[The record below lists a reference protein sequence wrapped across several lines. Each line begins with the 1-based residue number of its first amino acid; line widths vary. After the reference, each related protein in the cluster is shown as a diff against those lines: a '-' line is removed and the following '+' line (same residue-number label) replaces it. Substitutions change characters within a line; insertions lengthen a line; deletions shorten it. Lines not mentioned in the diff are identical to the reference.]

1 MWQAVKDFFTTVTN
15 PIEAFS
21 RWIVELSIQL
31 LNFFLGSIVSVT
43 KIDMEY
49 QKVQVIQDVFSWV
62 RFLVYALVGVIVLH
76 QLFKQYLAISTGSI
90 QRRTTSQIMGDI
102 GKFAYRLLML
112 PLFLDIMIKLNSFWV
127 GFISDKG
134 LVVDEFVKYL
144 GLNNE
149 AKGDK
154 SLSEIVL
161 GNIAQTYQL
170 QMAGTVVFVA
180 IFFLVLLA
188 ILFVLMYIQM
198 IMRLGQIVFCYVLIP
213 FVALSALN
221 EEMDMYSTWWR
232 ETIAIVGT
240 AAAQVSF
247 LYLGLNCMLS
257 GHAILG
263 TGILIGVVTTPAVL
277 QKFVYSTGVAS
288 GTGSM
293 MKFMTRQVLMKR
305 R

>member
-43 KIDMEY
+43 KIDTEY

-134 LVVDEFVKYL
+134 LVVDQFVEFL
-144 GLNNE
+144 GL
-149 AKGDK
+149 KKDGGDK
-154 SLSEIVL
+154 TVSEIVL

>member
-43 KIDMEY
+43 KIDTEY

-112 PLFLDIMIKLNSFWV
+112 PLFLDIMIKINSFWV

-134 LVVDEFVKYL
+134 LVVDEFVKFL
-144 GLNNE
+144 GLNQGTE
-149 AKGDK
+149 KK
-154 SLSEIVL
+154 SVSEIVL

-240 AAAQVSF
+240 AAAQV
-247 LYLGLNCMLS
+247 
-257 GHAILG
+257 
-263 TGILIGVVTTPAVL
+263 
-277 QKFVYSTGVAS
+277 
-288 GTGSM
+288 
-293 MKFMTRQVLMKR
+293 
-305 R
+305 

>member
-43 KIDMEY
+43 KIDTEY

-112 PLFLDIMIKLNSFWV
+112 PLFLDIMIKINSFWV

-134 LVVDEFVKYL
+134 LVVDQFVEFL
-144 GLNNE
+144 GL
-149 AKGDK
+149 KKDGGDK
-154 SLSEIVL
+154 TVSEIVL
-161 GNIAQTYQL
+161 GNIAQVYQL

>member
-43 KIDMEY
+43 KIDTEY
-49 QKVQVIQDVFSWV
+49 QNVQVIQDVFSWV

-112 PLFLDIMIKLNSFWV
+112 PLFLDIMIKINSFWV

-134 LVVDEFVKYL
+134 LVVDEFVKFL
-144 GLNNE
+144 GLNQGTE
-149 AKGDK
+149 KK
-154 SLSEIVL
+154 SVSEIVL

>member
-21 RWIVELSIQL
+21 WWIVELSIQL

-43 KIDMEY
+43 KIDTEY

-134 LVVDEFVKYL
+134 LVVDQFVEFL
-144 GLNNE
+144 GL
-149 AKGDK
+149 KKDGGDK
-154 SLSEIVL
+154 TVSEIVL
-161 GNIAQTYQL
+161 GNISQTYQL

>member
-43 KIDMEY
+43 KIDTEY

-112 PLFLDIMIKLNSFWV
+112 PLFLDIMIKINSFWV

-134 LVVDEFVKYL
+134 LVVDQFVEFL
-144 GLNNE
+144 GL
-149 AKGDK
+149 KKDGGDK
-154 SLSEIVL
+154 TVSEIVL
-161 GNIAQTYQL
+161 GNIAQVYQL

-293 MKFMTRQVLMKR
+293 LKFMTRQVLMKR

>member
-1 MWQAVKDFFTTVTN
+1 MWQAVKDFFQVATN

-43 KIDMEY
+43 KIDTEY
-49 QKVQVIQDVFSWV
+49 QNVQVIQDLFSWI
-62 RFLVYALVGVIVLH
+62 RFLVYALVGTIVIH

-112 PLFLDIMIKLNSFWV
+112 PLFLDIVIKINSFWV
-127 GFISDKG
+127 SFISGKG
-134 LVVDEFVKYL
+134 LVVDEFVKFL
-144 GLNNE
+144 GLNQ
-149 AKGDK
+149 AKGEK
-154 SLSEIVL
+154 SVSEIVL
-161 GNIAQTYQL
+161 GNVAKIYQL
-170 QMAGTVVFVA
+170 QTAGTVVFVT

-188 ILFVLMYIQM
+188 ILFVMMYIQM

-240 AAAQVSF
+240 AMAQVSF
-247 LYLGLNCMLS
+247 LYLGINCMLS

-288 GTGSM
+288 GAGSM
-293 MKFMTRQVLMKR
+293 MKFVTRQMIMKR

>member
-31 LNFFLGSIVSVT
+31 LDFFLGSIVSVT
-43 KIDMEY
+43 KIDTEY

-112 PLFLDIMIKLNSFWV
+112 PLFLDIMIKINSFWV

-134 LVVDEFVKYL
+134 LVVDEFVKFL
-144 GLNNE
+144 GLNQGTE
-149 AKGDK
+149 KK
-154 SLSEIVL
+154 SVSEIVL

-263 TGILIGVVTTPAVL
+263 TGILIGVVTTSAVL

-293 MKFMTRQVLMKR
+293 LKFMTRQVLMKR

>member
-43 KIDMEY
+43 KIDTEY
-49 QKVQVIQDVFSWV
+49 QKIQVIQDVFSWV

-112 PLFLDIMIKLNSFWV
+112 PLFLDIMIKINSFWV

-134 LVVDEFVKYL
+134 LVVDQFVEFL
-144 GLNNE
+144 GL
-149 AKGDK
+149 KKDGGDK
-154 SLSEIVL
+154 TVSEIVL
-161 GNIAQTYQL
+161 GNIAQVYQL